1 MRLYLGLDIGSTS
14 VKALLKDE
22 KGRTVALGRC
32 AYPTNYAPGG
42 VVTQD
47 ARDWWAAAVKA
58 VREAVSGHEKD
69 VAAIGL
75 SSQGGSVLAVTGGGE
90 PLSAASSWM
99 DATAVSEAGE
109 ISENLGGESV
119 YRACGWGMTPA
130 SAAAKLLRLR
140 RQEPEVF
147 RRAEFFVTTQEYI
160 MKKLTGSFVTDP
172 ASSAIARLFD
182 IEKGGYNDEMLCF
195 LGINESRLA
204 RVAPAGGLIG
214 TLTSAAAE
222 ELGLSRDVK
231 VMNGTHDQYCASLGS
246 GVTRS
251 GELLIASGTAWVL
264 FSVTERPLF
273 THSHI
278 SPGVHPAGGYGAM
291 ASLGGI
297 GSEVSRFASACGL
310 SPAELDAR
318 AEGVVP
324 ERVVCPCPRG
334 KGFLPRGEAFDLL
347 SEKEKASPG
356 APEKV
361 WRALLEGAAFEAKR
375 GAKEFMLPDGF
386 GITLSGG
393 AVFSPLWAR
402 LVSEAFG
409 RKISVTKEPDA
420 PALGA
425 AMLAA
430 VGDGAFGSLNDAA
443 ETFAVRE
450 ELPPPKPD
458 AVAALNER
466 YSEYLSAATKDE

>member
-22 KGRTVALGRC
+22 KGGTVALGRC

-42 VVTQD
+42 AVTQD

-58 VREAVSGHEKD
+58 VREAVAGREKE

-75 SSQGGSVLAVTGGGE
+75 SSQGGSVLAATGDGE
-90 PLSAASSWM
+90 PLSDASSWM

-109 ISENLGGESV
+109 ISESLGGERV

-140 RQEPEVF
+140 RRDPEVF
-147 RRAEFFVTTQEYI
+147 RRAGYFVTTQEYI

-182 IEKGGYNDEMLCF
+182 IENGRYNDDMLCF
-195 LGINESRLA
+195 LGINEKRLA
-204 RVAPAGGLIG
+204 RVAPAGELIG
-214 TLTSAAAE
+214 TLTQDAAD
-222 ELGLSRDVK
+222 ELGLPLGVK

-246 GVTRS
+246 GVTRG

-264 FSVTERPLF
+264 FSVTEKPLF
-273 THSHI
+273 TPSHI
-278 SPGVHPAGGYGAM
+278 SPCAHPAGGYGAM

-324 ERVVCPCPRG
+324 DITVCPCPRG
-334 KGFLPRGEAFDLL
+334 KGFLPRSEDFDLL
-347 SEKEKASPG
+347 SEKEKTSPG
-356 APEKV
+356 SPEKV

-375 GAKEFMLPDGF
+375 AAKEFMLPEGF

-393 AVFSPLWAR
+393 AVFSSLWAR

-443 ETFAVRE
+443 KVFAVRE
-450 ELPPPKPD
+450 ELPSPPPG
-458 AVAALNER
+458 AVAALDER
-466 YSEYLSAATKDE
+466 FREYLQKL